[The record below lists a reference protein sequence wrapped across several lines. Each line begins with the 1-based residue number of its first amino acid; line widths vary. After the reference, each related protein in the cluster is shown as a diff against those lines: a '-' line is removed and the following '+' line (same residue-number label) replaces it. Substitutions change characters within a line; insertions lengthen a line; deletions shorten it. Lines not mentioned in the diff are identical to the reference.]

1 MGQVQPAKSHKNLGI
16 WQSYLSGD
24 GVKGKNETVPGT
36 AAHRTCIGSNHG
48 SACGSHGFGLPV
60 SVLGGWMTNAPS
72 TNAHDQASSTVLER
86 KDWKRPMLDILA
98 LANAAHGN
106 SHVNDHAIAHKS
118 G

>member
-1 MGQVQPAKSHKNLGI
+1 
-16 WQSYLSGD
+16 
-24 GVKGKNETVPGT
+24 
-36 AAHRTCIGSNHG
+36 
-48 SACGSHGFGLPV
+48 
-60 SVLGGWMTNAPS
+60 MTNAPS